1 MKQNREFQYVYKKSR
16 GAHSNTCVLFYLQGE
31 ENKVGFTATKKI
43 GNAVVRNR
51 AKRRLRAIF
60 QEFAPYLKR
69 GTFVFVAKTSL
80 AETSY
85 DVFKSDIK
93 KILKKTGGLVD
104 A

>member
-1 MKQNREFQYVYKKSR
+1 LKQNREFQYIYRKSR
-16 GAHSNTCVLFYLQGE
+16 GAHSNSCVLFYLQGNE
-31 ENKVGFTATKKI
+31 KRVGFTATKKI

-60 QEFAPYLKR
+60 QELSPHLR
-69 GTFVFVAKTSL
+69 SGTFVFVAKASL

-85 DVFKSDIK
+85 DAFKSDIK